1 MHAVTNDTQPGFTD
15 PSESSSNRHI
25 HVPAGNVGGRET
37 ARTNTRKQDFIDA
50 MSVAV
55 TGVNLITTDGRAGRF
70 GVTVS
75 AMCSVSADPPMLLAC
90 INRRSPVCSA
100 ILSNQVY
107 CVNVLSTRQR
117 NLADSFAG
125 RTNQAK
131 PYDFSSGRWEQCASA
146 VPRLADATSTFDC
159 VLEHAYDAGSHTIF
173 VGRVTAATEGN
184 DSPLLYTDRNYG
196 FPCRWG

>member
-1 MHAVTNDTQPGFTD
+1 MHAVTNDTQRNFID
-15 PSESSSNRHI
+15 PSQISSNSHS
-25 HVPAGNVGGRET
+25 HVPAGNVGARET
-37 ARTNTRKQDFIDA
+37 PRTSTRKQDFINA

-90 INRRSPVCSA
+90 INWRSPVCSA
-100 ILSNQVY
+100 ILSNQVF

-125 RTNQAK
+125 RTGQAK
-131 PYDFSSGRWEQCASA
+131 PYDFSFGQWERSASV

-196 FPCRWG
+196 FPCRWE

>member
-1 MHAVTNDTQPGFTD
+1 MHAVTSNTQRNFTD
-15 PSESSSNRHI
+15 LSQIGCNSHSDT
-25 HVPAGNVGGRET
+25 PAGNVGTRDT
-37 ARTNTRKQDFIDA
+37 PRTNTRKQDFINA

-70 GVTVS
+70 GITVS

-100 ILSNQVY
+100 ILSNQIY

-125 RTNQAK
+125 RAGQAK
-131 PYDFSSGRWEQCASA
+131 SYDFSFGQWERSANA

-184 DSPLLYTDRNYG
+184 DSPLIYTDRNYG
-196 FPCRWG
+196 FPCRWE

>member
-1 MHAVTNDTQPGFTD
+1 MHAVTNNTPLTFTD
-15 PSESSSNRHI
+15 HKRISSNVHN
-25 HVPAGNVGGRET
+25 HLTAGNIAARET
-37 ARTNTRKQDFIDA
+37 PRTNIRRQDFINA
-50 MSVAV
+50 MSAAV

-70 GVTVS
+70 GITVS

-90 INRRSPVCSA
+90 VNRRSPACSA

-117 NLADSFAG
+117 NLADAFAG
-125 RTNQAK
+125 NTGQSR
-131 PYDFSSGRWEQCASA
+131 PYDFSIGQWERSSNA

-173 VGRVTAATEGN
+173 IGHVTTATEGS
-184 DSPLLYTDRNYG
+184 DSPLLYTDRDYG
-196 FPCRWG
+196 FASRWE

>member
-1 MHAVTNDTQPGFTD
+1 MYAVTNDTQRSFTD
-15 PSESSSNRHI
+15 PSQISSNRHI
-25 HVPAGNVGGRET
+25 HVRAGNVEARET
-37 ARTNTRKQDFIDA
+37 SRTNTRKQDFINA
-50 MSVAV
+50 MSVAA

-125 RTNQAK
+125 RAGQTK
-131 PYDFSSGRWEQCASA
+131 PYDFSSGQWERSVSA
-146 VPRLADATSTFDC
+146 VPRLTDATSTFDC

-196 FPCRWG
+196 FPCQWE

>member
-1 MHAVTNDTQPGFTD
+1 MHAVTNNTQRNFTD
-15 PSESSSNRHI
+15 LSQIGSNGHRDI
-25 HVPAGNVGGRET
+25 PAGNVEARET
-37 ARTNTRKQDFIDA
+37 RRTNTRKQDFINA

-70 GVTVS
+70 GITVS

-107 CVNVLSTRQR
+107 CVNVLSTHQR

-125 RTNQAK
+125 RTGQAK
-131 PYDFSSGRWEQCASA
+131 PYDFSFGQWERSANA
-146 VPRLADATSTFDC
+146 VPRPADATSTFDC
-159 VLEHAYDAGSHTIF
+159 AIEHAYDAGSHTI
-173 VGRVTAATEGN
+173 VIGRVTAATEGN

-196 FPCRWG
+196 FPCRWE

>member
-1 MHAVTNDTQPGFTD
+1 MYAVTNDTQRSFTD
-15 PSESSSNRHI
+15 PSQISSNRHI
-25 HVPAGNVGGRET
+25 HVPAGSVGARET
-37 ARTNTRKQDFIDA
+37 SCTITRKQDFINA
-50 MSVAV
+50 MSAAVA
-55 TGVNLITTDGRAGRF
+55 GVNLITTDGRAGRF

-75 AMCSVSADPPMLLAC
+75 AMCSVSAEPPMLLAC

-100 ILSNQVY
+100 IMSNQVY

-125 RTNQAK
+125 RTGQAK
-131 PYDFSSGRWEQCASA
+131 PYDFSSGKWERSAIA

-196 FPCRWG
+196 FPCRWE